1 MSCAAAFRRH
11 DAASRQSEQAR
22 RTRLIYD
29 ACNSCRNCE
38 IPLNWLRASR
48 RGLGRN
54 DDVDV
59 DGLQD
64 TEISLTRTFSSIDFS
79 TVSQN
84 DNTVN
89 QHKTMVNEG
98 DGWGGE
104 GDSLLLAMT
113 PTFSTMTPVLR

>member
-1 MSCAAAFRRH
+1 M
-11 DAASRQSEQAR
+11 
-22 RTRLIYD
+22 
-29 ACNSCRNCE
+29 
-38 IPLNWLRASR
+38 
-48 RGLGRN
+48 
-54 DDVDV
+54 DDVEGLSCV
-59 DGLQD
+59 DLIPATCICISSD
-64 TEISLTRTFSSIDFS
+64 TKISLTRTFSSIDFS

-98 DGWGGE
+98 DGWGRGGE